1 VLGASLAEA
10 YHSKRSGL
18 PAGATVSPSS
28 IFLPFA
34 GMLLL
39 TLVVWIWMFR
49 QRVLGMRATGIEP
62 KVRADL
68 DQLGPRAVNSSA
80 NFQNLFELPV
90 VFYAVVLALHQLALV
105 DALHVVC
112 AFGFFVFRVVHS
124 IIHCTYNHVMHRF
137 TVYAIASGFLWVM
150 VLRLAWAVLVS

>member
-1 VLGASLAEA
+1 M
-10 YHSKRSGL
+10 
-18 PAGATVSPSS
+18 SP

-39 TLVVWIWMFR
+39 TLAVWIWMFR

-68 DQLGPRAVNSSA
+68 DQRGPRAVNSSA
-80 NFQNLFELPV
+80 NFQNLFEL
-90 VFYAVVLALHQLALV
+90 ALV

-112 AFGFFVFRVVHS
+112 AFGFFVSRVVHS

-137 TVYAIASGFLWVM
+137 TVYLVASLFLWVM
-150 VLRLAWAVLVS
+150 

>member
-1 VLGASLAEA
+1 V
-10 YHSKRSGL
+10 
-18 PAGATVSPSS
+18 

-39 TLVVWIWMFR
+39 TFAVWAWMLH
-49 QRVLGMRATGIEP
+49 QRVQGMKATGIEP

-90 VFYAVVLALHQLALV
+90 VFYAVVLALHQLGRV
-105 DALHVVC
+105 DAIHVAC
-112 AFGFFVFRVVHS
+112 AWGFFAFRVAHS
-124 IIHCTYNHVMHRF
+124 VIACTYNHVMHRF
-137 TVYAIASGFLWVM
+137 TVYAIASGFLWIM
-150 VLRLAWAVLVS
+150 VLRLAWATLAPGA

>member
-1 VLGASLAEA
+1 M
-10 YHSKRSGL
+10 
-18 PAGATVSPSS
+18 SP

-34 GMLLL
+34 GMMLL
-39 TLVVWIWMFR
+39 TLAVWVWMFR

-90 VFYAVVLALHQLALV
+90 LFYAVVLALHQLALV
-105 DALHVVC
+105 DGIHVAC
-112 AFGFFVFRVVHS
+112 AFGFFAFRVVHS
-124 IIHCTYNHVMHRF
+124 VIHCTYNHIMHRF
-137 TVYAIASGFLWVM
+137 TAYSIASLFLWTM
-150 VLRLAWAVLVS
+150 VVRLAWALVTA

>member
-1 VLGASLAEA
+1 MN
-10 YHSKRSGL
+10 
-18 PAGATVSPSS
+18 PSP
-28 IFLPFA
+28 IFVPFA
-34 GMLLL
+34 GMMLL
-39 TLVVWIWMFR
+39 TFAVWVWMFR
-49 QRVLGMRATGIEP
+49 QRVAGMQATGIQP

-105 DALHVVC
+105 DALHVAC

-124 IIHCTYNHVMHRF
+124 VIHCTYNHVMHRF
-137 TVYAIASGFLWVM
+137 TVYTIASGFLWIM
-150 VLRLAWAVLVS
+150 VLRLAWAVFSASA